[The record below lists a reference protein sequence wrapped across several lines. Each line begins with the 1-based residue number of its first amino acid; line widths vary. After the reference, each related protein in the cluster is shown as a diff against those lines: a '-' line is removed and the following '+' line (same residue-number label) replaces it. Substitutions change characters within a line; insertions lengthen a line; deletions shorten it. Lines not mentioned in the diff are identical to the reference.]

1 MTLDPIIIDSRG
13 SLQVVVDEDEF
24 RKHLI
29 VCPGAMARAPDVWE
43 KILCGPWKDSAERG
57 DEDNWM
63 HDSRKVRDKL
73 ELEEPFQV
81 AVLSDKYDLAS
92 QRAPRLNNSFSHIY
106 MNYRNTG
113 DCEEWL
119 RRNIVG
125 QLVFGFRAFE
135 LAPLGKF
142 DYDRTLEELDWRRHL
157 IAEPILYCSTTD
169 ESEPPEHDSTFC
181 VRTVIHDEINSIHDH
196 NRAPL
201 DERQEQHL
209 RKQAQKTGVKTGAK
223 TGAET
228 DCDSD

>member
-1 MTLDPIIIDSRG
+1 
-13 SLQVVVDEDEF
+13 
-24 RKHLI
+24 
-29 VCPGAMARAPDVWE
+29 
-43 KILCGPWKDSAERG
+43 
-57 DEDNWM
+57 
-63 HDSRKVRDKL
+63 
-73 ELEEPFQV
+73 
-81 AVLSDKYDLAS
+81 
-92 QRAPRLNNSFSHIY
+92 
-106 MNYRNTG
+106 
-113 DCEEWL
+113 L

-142 DYDRTLEELDWRRHL
+142 DYDRTLEESDWRRHL